1 MKIRIENATIVNEGK
16 RFNGTLTLEDDK
28 ILGIIP
34 EDDSLHSIPQADQVV
49 DATGMFLSV
58 KMAEKPLSAA
68 CRDVRPDRVPRD
80 TEHAAPAPMPY
91 LPHITYKK
99 PTGTCYCPA
108 GPYGYCQY
116 GYIGLPASASAVIG
130 GVSLPI

>member
-1 MKIRIENATIVNEGK
+1 
-16 RFNGTLTLEDDK
+16 
-28 ILGIIP
+28 
-34 EDDSLHSIPQADQVV
+34 
-49 DATGMFLSV
+49 
-58 KMAEKPLSAA
+58 MAEKPLSAA

-116 GYIGLPASASAVIG
+116 GYIGLPATRPG
-130 GVSLPI
+130 GYRRYVFTDMTPPAPRMPYIDPSFNTDTDSTSFIFI